1 MQQAEDVGANAWCC
15 CGAERHHRHAWAE
28 IPQLPEASVIRTEV
42 MPPGTDAVSFV
53 HCESNQLT
61 GCRLLLQQRTDRF
74 PLQPFRCE
82 IQKSEGSCIDLFEDA
97 TTLLELEDELP
108 VGRVMHAVSVPGHD
122 LRVGLGYL
130 PEDFQALGSKLKL
143 EDGAAVEVS
152 GFA

>member
-1 MQQAEDVGANAWCC
+1 MLSAISAACTAGSDAQWQALTVDQGLARIE
-15 CGAERHHRHAWAE
+15 AEQSGE
-28 IPQLPEASVIRTEV
+28 YVPQNLNF
-42 MPPGTDAVSFV
+42 D
-53 HCESNQLT
+53 LT
-61 GCRLLLQQRTDRF
+61 GHISFTKGCYTGQEIVARIHTYGHVNRKLCLLQLDGGERIEA
-74 PLQPFRCE
+74 P
-82 IQKSEGSCIDLFEDA
+82 